1 MTILRAKLM
10 VYFALSFCGNVASF
24 VVPSKPFAGVK
35 IPPNPIALDAS
46 QSSNSLDFGS
56 KFGNFLQ
63 KSAILP
69 IVLASSL
76 MFQQPTVALADGS
89 RTIAEISGSGL
100 VFKDTLV
107 VESFDDPKVQ
117 GVTLY
122 ISNFQRPLAERIQKG
137 FFEDPSSAAVGC
149 AKTGKVKIADNID
162 KSKSGEEVFEESKS
176 LFFKTLRVQR
186 IYDQE
191 KNTMVYVSFNTRINK
206 GDDDNKSRFKS
217 SLCAVN
223 LDEGGQV
230 VTEATSTGQP

>member
-1 MTILRAKLM
+1 M

-162 KSKSGEEVFEESKS
+162 KSKSGGKNNRHERMVIAYVFFLKP
-176 LFFKTLRVQR
+176 
-186 IYDQE
+186 
-191 KNTMVYVSFNTRINK
+191 
-206 GDDDNKSRFKS
+206 
-217 SLCAVN
+217 N
-223 LDEGGQV
+223 LDILCRGSV
-230 VTEATSTGQP
+230 